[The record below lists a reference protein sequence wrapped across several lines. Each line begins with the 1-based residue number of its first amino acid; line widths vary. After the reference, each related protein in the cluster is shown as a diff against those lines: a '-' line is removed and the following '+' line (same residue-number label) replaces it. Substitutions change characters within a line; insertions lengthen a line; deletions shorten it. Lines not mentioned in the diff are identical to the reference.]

1 MLAHKQ
7 QTPVRESET
16 LMIESD
22 AGPAAQEPRRL
33 FWGALLLLLAV
44 TAVVFYGVLGH
55 QFLIYDDNSYV
66 LQNPLIHPLDPAGVV
81 RMFTRTYFR
90 SYTPLTHLSHALD
103 FAFWGP
109 DPFGH
114 HLTNYFLH
122 LVNAGLLFFIG
133 CSLFL
138 LWKEP
143 GGEGYPDPWHRLFAK
158 LTPSAIVGALVGAG
172 FFALHPLRTESVA
185 WISDRKDLLMTTFLL
200 TSLGAYLLSHLGSGT
215 AAGRRLYIVS
225 FLSAILAMLAKSVA
239 SMLPLVLLMIDA
251 AVFRVPRERKA
262 WKQALIEKV
271 PFLLGSFSVGVFSVI
286 AVTGIL
292 RHPKVYEPS
301 VLEEILLPAYTWS
314 FYLLKNIWPVGLS
327 PIYSFPSK
335 MELVF
340 SAVLVLALTG
350 AAVILYLRRQE
361 RFWLLAWG
369 FYMVFLVP
377 TILGRESAG
386 IQAWA
391 DRYSYLPSVAPGLLL
406 GGLVCWLWSLGGSG
420 LRIVVGAL
428 SAVLMG
434 VLSLFTMRQVPVW
447 HDTESVFRHAAAAS
461 PSALMAHANLG
472 MVLAAAGK
480 TDEALVALEKA
491 MALNDHYAQTYEV
504 LALAYD
510 KKGETEKAIGLYRKA
525 ISLDSNFIDAYSN
538 LGNTLMVTGRYDE
551 AIHEYLEAIRKDPE
565 FFDAYYNMGIA
576 YYRRG
581 DPSAAMEVFR
591 RAMGVNPINSD
602 TYLNIGIIY
611 SDWGDEAAA
620 FAQYQKAAA
629 LGNVQAKRLVHLRS
643 GNR

>member
-1 MLAHKQ
+1 MSTIGSHGA
-7 QTPVRESET
+7 PPAPET
-16 LMIESD
+16 
-22 AGPAAQEPRRL
+22 RRL
-33 FWGALLLLLAV
+33 FWEALVLLLAV
-44 TAVVFYGVLGH
+44 TAVAFYGVLGH
-55 QFLIYDDNSYV
+55 QFLLYDDTSYV
-66 LQNPLIHPLDPAGVV
+66 LQNPLIHPLDPASVV

-114 HLTNYFLH
+114 HLTNYVLH
-122 LVNAGLLFFIG
+122 LVNTTILFFIG
-133 CSLFL
+133 CALLL
-138 LWKEP
+138 LWKEAGQ
-143 GGEGYPDPWHRLFAK
+143 GGKSDPWNYLLEK
-158 LTPSAIVGALVGAG
+158 LAPSTIAGAFVGAG

-185 WISDRKDLLMTTFLL
+185 WISDRKDLLMTAFVL
-200 TSLGAYLLSHLGSGT
+200 TSLGAYLLSHVGSGT
-215 AAGRRLYIVS
+215 PAGRRLYIISFVS
-225 FLSAILAMLAKSVA
+225 ALLAMLAKSVA

-251 AVFRVPRERKA
+251 MVFRIPRDRKT
-262 WKQALIEKV
+262 WKQALMEKV
-271 PFLLGSFSVGVFSVI
+271 PFLLGSLSAGVFSIFAVI
-286 AVTGIL
+286 GIL

-301 VLEEILLPAYTWS
+301 LLEEILLPAYTWA
-314 FYLLKNIWPVGLS
+314 FYLLKNIWPFGLS

-335 MELVF
+335 VDLAL
-340 SAVLVLALTG
+340 SAALVLLLTG
-350 AAVILYLRRQE
+350 AAVVLYLRRHQ

-391 DRYSYLPSVAPGLLL
+391 DRYSYLPSVAPGLLI
-406 GGLVCWLWSLGGSG
+406 GGLVYWLWSRGGSV
-420 LRIVVGAL
+420 LRITVGAL

-434 VLSLFTMRQVPVW
+434 ALTLSTMRQVPVW
-447 HDTESVFRHAAAAS
+447 HDTESVFRHAVAAS

-472 MVLAAAGK
+472 MVLAAGGK
-480 TDEALVALEKA
+480 TDEAIEALGKA
-491 MALNDHYAQTYEV
+491 MALNDHYAQIYEV
-504 LALAYD
+504 LGLTYD
-510 KKGETEKAIGLYRKA
+510 KKGEPEKAIGLYRKA

-538 LGNTLMVTGRYDE
+538 LGNTLMVAGRYDE
-551 AIHEYLEAIRKDPE
+551 AIHEYLEAIRRDPE

-581 DPSAAMEVFR
+581 DPSAAMEIFR
-591 RAMGVNPINSD
+591 RAAAVNPINSD
-602 TYLNIGIIY
+602 TYLNMGIIF

-620 FAQYQKAAA
+620 LAQYQKAAA
-629 LGNVQAKRLVHLRS
+629 LGNLQAKRVLNSRS